1 MRRNLSI
8 TRKDNLNIS
17 WSKSWKIDCF
27 QIRVYKIV
35 PIFHE
40 EHISFQGLILNR
52 CAANIFLSTSFVF
65 FIKENIYPR
74 VSFQRITK
82 SNWYCYV
89 SWNIVNFFSSFFLSI
104 ERINI
109 LSLKFF
115 QTKKYD
121 SIDRVI
127 IYATLN
133 SHQPRVDP
141 GDILGTRRKY
151 IESGIMYSVRHVDG
165 GIRHCN
171 DEVPVFEVSH

>member
-17 WSKSWKIDCF
+17 WSKSWKIDFF

-65 FIKENIYPR
+65 FIKENIYPH

-89 SWNIVNFFSSFFLSI
+89 SWNIVNFFSSFF
-104 ERINI
+104 
-109 LSLKFF
+109 
-115 QTKKYD
+115 
-121 SIDRVI
+121 IDRKNKYFI
-127 IYATLN
+127 FKIFPNEKIRFHRSRHYLC
-133 SHQPRVDP
+133 
-141 GDILGTRRKY
+141 DIKFTSAKGWSRRHFRNT
-151 IESGIMYSVRHVDG
+151 S
-165 GIRHCN
+165 
-171 DEVPVFEVSH
+171 

>member
-1 MRRNLSI
+1 M
-8 TRKDNLNIS
+8 
-17 WSKSWKIDCF
+17 CC
-27 QIRVYKIV
+27 
-35 PIFHE
+35 
-40 EHISFQGLILNR
+40 EHISLYKLRILHKRDHLSTCIFSTNNKVQLILLR
-52 CAANIFLSTSFVF
+52 IVKYREFLFL
-65 FIKENIYPR
+65 
-74 VSFQRITK
+74 
-82 SNWYCYV
+82 
-89 SWNIVNFFSSFFLSI
+89 FFLSI

-141 GDILGTRRKY
+141 GDILGTHRKY

-171 DEVPVFEVSH
+171 DKVPVFEVSH